1 MTMIYGSVKISYR
14 YMYSYTHIY
23 MCIYIVTLKYLYS
36 YIISYILKDFKI
48 ESKTVNWN
56 YVEMTL
62 ERDEELLVL
71 T

>member
-1 MTMIYGSVKISYR
+1 
-14 YMYSYTHIY
+14 MYSYTHIY

-62 ERDEELLVL
+62 EKDEELLVL